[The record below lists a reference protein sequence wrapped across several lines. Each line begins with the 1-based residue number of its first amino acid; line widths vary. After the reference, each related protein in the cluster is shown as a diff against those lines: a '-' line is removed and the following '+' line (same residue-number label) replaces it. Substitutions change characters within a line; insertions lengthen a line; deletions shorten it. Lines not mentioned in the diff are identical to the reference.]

1 MPTIWNTEYQSY
13 QESLLLPSP
22 AILRSQQISTN
33 SLPVESVRLED
44 ISQGRELPHQKRQL
58 LNHFP
63 ETKTK
68 FLNLVRKFK
77 KLMYSL
83 LSQSIWILILAVF
96 SSTLLWNHVIHVSKL
111 QVHFFP
117 IMTLIFYDNFG
128 LKIYISRM
136 FVSLMYYCILI
147 SGSPNGSSW
156 HR

>member
-1 MPTIWNTEYQSY
+1 MEHWISILPREPTPAFSSNSAESADINKLPPCGICPFGRHFSRERTPSSEETITKPLSWNKNKIFKSSQEIQKVNVFLIITEHM
-13 QESLLLPSP
+13 
-22 AILRSQQISTN
+22 N
-33 SLPVESVRLED
+33 
-44 ISQGRELPHQKRQL
+44 
-58 LNHFP
+58 F
-63 ETKTK
+63 
-68 FLNLVRKFK
+68 
-77 KLMYSL
+77 
-83 LSQSIWILILAVF
+83 ILAVF